1 MKNTACR
8 ASTVIPASSLL
19 SAKVMIPSKHIKYAI
34 TTLCFLLLISA
45 PACDRP
51 QPPSTS
57 GWSLENGQ
65 RGTLAD
71 YKGKVVLLDFYA
83 TWCDPCR
90 LETPHLVALQQQY
103 EAKGLRVI
111 GLNVGGDDDRAE
123 VPAFAREFGIQ
134 FPLVYPDE
142 KLVDDYMGVN
152 ESIPQTFVLDRQ
164 GNVIKR
170 YVGFS
175 EGRTPELERVIQAA
189 LAEGQ

>member
-1 MKNTACR
+1 
-8 ASTVIPASSLL
+8 
-19 SAKVMIPSKHIKYAI
+19 
-34 TTLCFLLLISA
+34 LLLA
-45 PACDRP
+45 AACNRP
-51 QPPSTS
+51 HKASIA

-65 RGTLAD
+65 RGSLAD

-90 LETPHLVALQQQY
+90 QETPHLVALQQRY
-103 EAKGLRVI
+103 EAKGLQVI

-134 FPLVYPDE
+134 FPLVFPDE
-142 KLVDDYMGVN
+142 QLVDDYMGLN

-164 GNVIKR
+164 GNMVKR

-175 EGRTPELERVIQAA
+175 EDRTPELERVIQAA
-189 LAEGQ
+189 LAVGQ

>member
-1 MKNTACR
+1 
-8 ASTVIPASSLL
+8 
-19 SAKVMIPSKHIKYAI
+19 MIPNRQIKIAA
-34 TTLCFLLLISA
+34 TTACFLLLA
-45 PACDRP
+45 VAAACNR
-51 QPPSTS
+51 QIKPSTG
-57 GWSLENGQ
+57 GWSLESGQ
-65 RGTLAD
+65 RGSLAD

-90 LETPHLVALQQQY
+90 QETPHLVALQQRY
-103 EAKGLRVI
+103 EAKGLQVI

-142 KLVDDYMGVN
+142 QLVDDYMGLN

-164 GNVIKR
+164 GNVVKR

-175 EGRTPELERVIQAA
+175 EERTEELERVIQAA
-189 LAEGQ
+189 LAGGQ